1 MKKPLFALA
10 LLCSVSTHAQT
21 ITGMDQDGSFRQYDE
36 QGNLQNNNRGFN
48 PNRTDST
55 KKSKTIPK
63 GIYVWRVDRKLGDI
77 IKAEV
82 DTMPHLYP
90 NSTMA
95 MAKYGEYNTIG
106 SNYSARMSRIF
117 INRPETDQAIFTQL
131 YSQVLKTPD
140 QWHFT
145 NTLSPITNLSY
156 DNSGGKQNGEDH
168 LDAKFAVNVGKKIGI
183 GFDLDYDYARGF
195 FQNQSISHFNAT
207 VYGSYHGDKYQMHL
221 LYSRRHQKNAE
232 NGGIANDDY
241 ILHKEL
247 FPFSYSDEE
256 IPVILASN
264 WNRNDSHN
272 LFLTHRYSLGFY
284 REVRMTEEEIKAKE
298 FAEKS
303 KRELEKKQKKTEMPS
318 GRDTSKP
325 VAEPKGRPEGA
336 AVMGEEPKDL
346 AQAQPADSLAA
357 DTTRIKV
364 DSKEMADSLLAAEA
378 VKDSLAKYMKKEF
391 VPVTN
396 FIHTFELSQ
405 NDHIYQAYS
414 VTKDYFSN
422 TYYKYV
428 DGTGYAGDSIY
439 DRTKYFLL
447 RNTVGLGLLEG
458 FNKWA
463 KAGIRVF
470 ATHEFRQFTMPEML
484 TDDVAY
490 ISKWTEHNVSV
501 GGRIVKTQ
509 GKTLH
514 YNLSAETW
522 LIGKDAGQLRVDFDT
537 DLNFK
542 LWGDTL
548 RLAAKG
554 YLHRINPTFYER
566 HFHSKHLWW
575 DNSLDQM
582 TRLRAEGVFSYEKT
596 HTTLRVAIEEIKNY
610 TYFSM
615 NYNRNSAG
623 LTGLTTK
630 VNQSSTILN
639 VLTAQLDQKL
649 SVGPLHWDNI
659 LTYQSSS
666 NSHILPLPTLNI
678 FSNLYLKFLY
688 AKVLTIE
695 LGGTAT
701 YFTAYCPPD
710 FAPQLNQFAIQ
721 ENEDNKVKLGNFPF
735 VDVYANLHLK
745 HARFFII
752 MSNVFGKTLN
762 RMTFLTPHYPVNRS
776 VMRIGISWNFFN

>member
-1 MKKPLFALA
+1 
-10 LLCSVSTHAQT
+10 
-21 ITGMDQDGSFRQYDE
+21 
-36 QGNLQNNNRGFN
+36 
-48 PNRTDST
+48 
-55 KKSKTIPK
+55 
-63 GIYVWRVDRKLGDI
+63 
-77 IKAEV
+77 
-82 DTMPHLYP
+82 
-90 NSTMA
+90 
-95 MAKYGEYNTIG
+95 
-106 SNYSARMSRIF
+106 
-117 INRPETDQAIFTQL
+117 
-131 YSQVLKTPD
+131 
-140 QWHFT
+140 
-145 NTLSPITNLSY
+145 
-156 DNSGGKQNGEDH
+156 
-168 LDAKFAVNVGKKIGI
+168 
-183 GFDLDYDYARGF
+183 
-195 FQNQSISHFNAT
+195 
-207 VYGSYHGDKYQMHL
+207 
-221 LYSRRHQKNAE
+221 
-232 NGGIANDDY
+232 
-241 ILHKEL
+241 
-247 FPFSYSDEE
+247 
-256 IPVILASN
+256 
-264 WNRNDSHN
+264 
-272 LFLTHRYSLGFY
+272 
-284 REVRMTEEEIKAKE
+284 
-298 FAEKS
+298 
-303 KRELEKKQKKTEMPS
+303 
-318 GRDTSKP
+318 
-325 VAEPKGRPEGA
+325 
-336 AVMGEEPKDL
+336 
-346 AQAQPADSLAA
+346 
-357 DTTRIKV
+357 
-364 DSKEMADSLLAAEA
+364 
-378 VKDSLAKYMKKEF
+378 
-391 VPVTN
+391 
-396 FIHTFELSQ
+396 
-405 NDHIYQAYS
+405 
-414 VTKDYFSN
+414 
-422 TYYKYV
+422 
-428 DGTGYAGDSIY
+428 
-439 DRTKYFLL
+439 
-447 RNTVGLGLLEG
+447 
-458 FNKWA
+458 
-463 KAGIRVF
+463 
-470 ATHEFRQFTMPEML
+470 
-484 TDDVAY
+484 
-490 ISKWTEHNVSV
+490 
-501 GGRIVKTQ
+501 
-509 GKTLH
+509 LH